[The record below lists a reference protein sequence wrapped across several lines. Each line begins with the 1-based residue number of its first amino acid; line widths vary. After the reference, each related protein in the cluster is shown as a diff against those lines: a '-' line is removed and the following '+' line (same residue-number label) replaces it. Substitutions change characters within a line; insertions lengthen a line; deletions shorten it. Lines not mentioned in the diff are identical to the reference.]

1 MKTMNFDDR
10 LRKIG
15 ELGKALKKNQEK
27 MARQAAQ
34 EIKFT
39 LKDSRREVL
48 TTIQRLG
55 MYESVRSKLE
65 GRRPLGG
72 DGSIV
77 ALMLSYNGSAWL
89 NIAITSILAVG
100 NKVLVKFSSKGSG
113 LSELTESIYKPIF
126 GNQVQFTRIGGRQFM
141 ENSLKDPIISSIV
154 VFGSDATV
162 LPYEEAVRQSG
173 KKLIFEGPGQDPFI
187 VFPDADIE
195 LALSDL
201 MVSKFLNNGQACIA
215 AKRIFIHRSIYDDFL
230 REFEERTSRL
240 AVGDPENEETDIS
253 PVISDLA
260 VNRIKLQLE
269 EAVEKGAR
277 IILGGRIKGNLIYPT
292 IIRDATDD
300 MLGMREEVFGPVAF
314 TTPFDTMEEVIRRA
328 KDNKYGLRA
337 AIFGGK
343 EAEETAQALLGE
355 EYCHPVPEYS
365 FGKFGTVALNETRS
379 DSWVGAFIAKPVGGY
394 GYSGWIWETV
404 DGRFRMKQG
413 PKLLSLETSL
423 EQ

>member
-195 LALSDL
+195 LASQDT
-201 MVSKFLNNGQACIA
+201 FGN
-215 AKRIFIHRSIYDDFL
+215 FFSISYEGILEHWECVEVKMDQ
-230 REFEERTSRL
+230 
-240 AVGDPENEETDIS
+240 
-253 PVISDLA
+253 
-260 VNRIKLQLE
+260 VNQ
-269 EAVEKGAR
+269 
-277 IILGGRIKGNLIYPT
+277 
-292 IIRDATDD
+292 
-300 MLGMREEVFGPVAF
+300 
-314 TTPFDTMEEVIRRA
+314 
-328 KDNKYGLRA
+328 
-337 AIFGGK
+337 
-343 EAEETAQALLGE
+343 
-355 EYCHPVPEYS
+355 
-365 FGKFGTVALNETRS
+365 
-379 DSWVGAFIAKPVGGY
+379 
-394 GYSGWIWETV
+394 
-404 DGRFRMKQG
+404 
-413 PKLLSLETSL
+413 LLSRS
-423 EQ
+423 

>member
-1 MKTMNFDDR
+1 MGNMTFSKR
-10 LRKIG
+10 LRKIA
-15 ELGKALKKNQEK
+15 ELGEALKANQEK
-27 MARQAAQ
+27 MARQAAR

-55 MYESVRSKLE
+55 MYEGARSKLE
-65 GRRPLGG
+65 GRKPLGG
-72 DGSIV
+72 EGSTV

-89 NIAITSILAVG
+89 NIAITSIFAVG
-100 NKVLVKFSSKGSG
+100 NRVLVKFSSKGSE
-113 LSELTESIYKPIF
+113 LSKLTESIYKPIF
-126 GNQVQFTRIGGRQFM
+126 GNHVQFTRIGGHQFM
-141 ENSLKDPIISSIV
+141 ESSLKDPNISSIV

-162 LPYEEAVRQSG
+162 LPYEEAVRKSG

-215 AKRIFIHRSIYDDFL
+215 AKRIFIHRSIYDSFL
-230 REFEERTSRL
+230 REFRGRTGRL
-240 AVGDPENEETDIS
+240 VVGDPKNEKTDIS

-269 EAVEKGAR
+269 EAVEKSAQ
-277 IILGGRIKGNLIYPT
+277 IVLGGRIEGNLIYPT
-292 IIRDATDD
+292 IVRDATDD

-314 TTPFDTMEEVIRRA
+314 TTPFDNMEEVIRRA
-328 KDNKYGLRA
+328 KDNQYGLRA
-337 AIFGGK
+337 AVFGGK
-343 EAEETAQALLGE
+343 EAAETAQALIGE
-355 EYCHPVPEYS
+355 EYCHPVPSYT

-379 DSWVGAFIAKPVGGY
+379 ESWIGAFIAKAVGGY

-404 DGRFRMKQG
+404 DGKFQIKQG
-413 PKLLSLETSL
+413 PKLLSLETSRA
-423 EQ
+423 